1 MPPDKARSR
10 ESGLIGRDTEMAALE
25 RWIADPWAGLALIEG
40 EAGIGKTS
48 LWRHGCALAAEA
60 GFFVSTS
67 TPAEAERQLVFA
79 GLADLLSPIL
89 PKALG
94 VLAPARRAAI
104 EAALLLGEPQAHPAD
119 ERAVAFAALDVV
131 RSAAL
136 ERPLVLAIDDA
147 QWLDRSSAAVIAFA
161 LRRLSPAD
169 HVTALVARRTGD
181 EEDAS
186 RSLVEAVAADR
197 RSITSIGPLSL
208 GAVHLL
214 YRERLGLSVAR
225 PRIVRIHEIC
235 GGNPFFALEIGRALA
250 AEPEGRGDPPIPAS
264 LTEAVGARLSEL
276 SPSTRRV
283 ALLAAAAA
291 QPTLKLLA
299 LAAPDA
305 DLDAAT
311 AEGVA
316 AGVFVAGSDPLRF
329 EHPLLAA
336 TSFALATETDRRTAH
351 LDLAAVV
358 AATEQRAR
366 HLAIARATPDADTAA
381 ALDAAADAAEVRGAQ
396 ATSGELREW
405 AAEMT
410 PATDADARAG
420 RLVAAGYAAFLSGD
434 TVRARALFE
443 SVGALPG
450 LRQHEALWRLGIL
463 LDETAGWDAARGP
476 WLRAAETEDL
486 ELRVHVQRNLAITAS
501 YVESIETAA
510 MHSAEAVE
518 AAELLGKPHVLAYAL
533 ATDAFVRTLGGSDG
547 ADEALERA
555 TKLAPEMDMPEL
567 EWAPAAVRAERA
579 RILLRLE
586 EARDGFAQLGQ
597 IASARGNAPVEL
609 WSAYGSGQVAID
621 SGDLPLADALS
632 ATVDELAEQTGLME
646 IPALRLRARVAAHSG
661 DSERCR
667 ELSAHGLAQ
676 IAAGGERLHE
686 LQILA
691 VLGALA
697 LSQGRADE
705 AAETFG
711 RGRRVGLQLGVGAPG
726 VLRFEVDHAEALVS
740 LGSLDAAEETLA
752 GFEQLAAPLDCA
764 WARPLVD
771 RGRALI
777 ASARGDHAEAE
788 RLLRAAAADE
798 SLPLPLERAR
808 IDLCLGRVLRRQK
821 RRAEAREL
829 LDRAVGSFDILGS
842 RIWAEQ
848 AQAERA
854 RIGGRT
860 RNAGLTATEAQV
872 AALVVA
878 GKTNKATAAAL
889 FVTAGT
895 VEAHLSRIYAKLGIR
910 SRNELRAALA
920 EQTVGVSGLSAE
932 EPQA

>member
-1 MPPDKARSR
+1 MTSDGA
-10 ESGLIGRDTEMAALE
+10 LIARDTELAALE
-25 RWIADPWAGLALIEG
+25 AWVADPWAGLALIEG

-48 LWRHGCALAAEA
+48 LWRHACALAAEKGYA
-60 GFFVSTS
+60 VSSS

-79 GLADLLSPIL
+79 GLADLLGPIL
-89 PKALG
+89 PNALTA
-94 VLAPARRAAI
+94 LAPARRAAI
-104 EAALLLGEPQAHPAD
+104 EAALLLGEPQSHPAD
-119 ERAVAFAALDVV
+119 ERAVAFAALDVL
-131 RSAAL
+131 RSAAR

-161 LRRLSPAD
+161 LRRLTRAD
-169 HVTALVARRTGD
+169 RIAALVARRTSVED
-181 EEDAS
+181 DAS
-186 RSLVEAVAADR
+186 RSLVEAVAADQ
-197 RSITSIGPLSL
+197 RSVTSIGPLSL
-208 GAVHLL
+208 GAVHRL
-214 YRERLGLSVAR
+214 YRERLGLSFPR
-225 PRIVRIHEIC
+225 PQIVKIHETC

-250 AEPEGRGDPPIPAS
+250 TEPAGRGDLPIPAS
-264 LTEAVGARLSEL
+264 LAEAVGARLSEL
-276 SPSTRRV
+276 SPTARRL

-316 AGVFVAGSDPLRF
+316 AGVFVAGTDPLRF

-336 TSFALATETDRRTAH
+336 ASYALATETDRRAAH

-358 AATEQRAR
+358 DATEQRGR

-381 ALDAAADAAEVRGAQ
+381 ALDAAADAAELRGAQ

-410 PATDADARAG
+410 PATDADGRAG

-434 TVRARALFE
+434 TVRSRSLFE

-476 WLRAAETEDL
+476 WLQAAETDDL
-486 ELRVHVQRNLAITAS
+486 ELRVHVQRNIAVTAA
-501 YVESIETAA
+501 YVEGLEMAA

-518 AAELLGKPHVLAYAL
+518 AAELLGNPHVLAYAL
-533 ATDAFVRTLGGSDG
+533 ATDAFVRTLAGSDG
-547 ADEALERA
+547 ADEELERA
-555 TKLAPEMDMPEL
+555 MKLAPEMDMPEL
-567 EWAPAAVRAERA
+567 EWTPAAVTAERA
-579 RILLRLE
+579 RLLLRLE
-586 EARDGFAQLGQ
+586 EARTGFERLSR
-597 IASARGNAPVEL
+597 IAGARGNAPIEL
-609 WSAYGSGQVAID
+609 WSAYGSGQVAVD
-621 SGDLPLADALS
+621 VGDLELAGALS
-632 ATVDELAEQTGLME
+632 TAVDELAEQTGLMAL
-646 IPALRLRARVAAHSG
+646 PALRLRARIAAHTG
-661 DSERCR
+661 DGARCR
-667 ELSAHGLAQ
+667 ELSERGLAQ
-676 IAAGGERLHE
+676 SSAGGEGLH
-686 LQILA
+686 QFHILT

-697 LSQGRADE
+697 LSEGSADE

-711 RGRRVGLQLGVGAPG
+711 RCRSLALQLQIGAPG
-726 VLRFEVDHAEALVS
+726 LLRFEVDHAEALVS
-740 LGSLDAAEETLA
+740 LGSLDQAEEALA
-752 GFEQLAAPLDCA
+752 GFEQLALDCP

-788 RLLRAAAADE
+788 RLLSAAATAE

-821 RRAEAREL
+821 RRAESREV
-829 LDRAVGSFDILGS
+829 LDRAVASLDALGS
-842 RIWAEQ
+842 RVWADQ
-848 AQAERA
+848 ARAERA
-854 RIGGRT
+854 RIGGRS
-860 RNAGLTATEAQV
+860 RAAGLTATEAQV
-872 AALVVA
+872 ASLVAA

-889 FVTAGT
+889 FVTPST

-920 EQTVGVSGLSAE
+920 EQTVGVSSLSAE
-932 EPQA
+932 EPRP